1 MGTFFFISG
10 EFRIETQFTVRKHRW
25 SEFYTIWD
33 LLKKAEVN
41 VRGSELTGNPQEREV
56 SECRV
61 SLYCHKQSGP
71 DQM

>member
-1 MGTFFFISG
+1 MGPCK
-10 EFRIETQFTVRKHRW
+10 RK
-25 SEFYTIWD
+25 
-33 LLKKAEVN
+33 KKAEVN

-71 DQM
+71 DQMEADGGVFSKHRLQ